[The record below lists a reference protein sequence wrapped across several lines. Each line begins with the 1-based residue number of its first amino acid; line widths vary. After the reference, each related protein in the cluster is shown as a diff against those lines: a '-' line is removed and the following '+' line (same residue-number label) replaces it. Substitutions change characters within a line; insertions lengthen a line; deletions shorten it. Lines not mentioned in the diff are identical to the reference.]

1 MDIVVWQSAFLGD
14 LVLTTNLLL
23 NLSSA
28 FPRAVIKVVARPFA
42 VELFKGWDR
51 LEVIPLEKTLRGTY
65 RAVRAI
71 RGSRLAFGVQRG
83 MRTSLSLFLAG
94 IPERVGFQNAELS
107 FLYTKRVPHHWG
119 IHEVERNQKLLES
132 VGIKPTTDRLYLPLF
147 EEELQKVREKF
158 ALPEGYIAVSPSA
171 NFLPKRWAEEH
182 FAALIELLLEDGFKV
197 VLTGGRNDMKVSQ
210 RVLSLLRD
218 PKGVIDLTGKTSV
231 RELVAVIKLAKG
243 LVSNDSAPVHI
254 AEAVGTPVV
263 TVYCATSSYYG
274 FFPRSGLFLE
284 PENLSCHPCKPNPK
298 RCKTGTYECRYAVK
312 PNQVAEKLF
321 TLLGENKTS
330 R

>member
-1 MDIVVWQSAFLGD
+1 MEIVVWQSAFLGD

-28 FPRAVIKVVARPFA
+28 FPKAVIKLVARPFA
-42 VELFKGWDR
+42 VELFKNWNR
-51 LEVIPLEKTLRGTY
+51 IEVIPIEKTLKGTY

-71 RGSRLAFGVQRG
+71 RGSDIAFGVQRG
-83 MRTSLSLFLAG
+83 LRTSISLLLAG

-107 FLYTKRVPHHWG
+107 FLYTKRVSHRWG
-119 IHEVERNQKLLES
+119 IHEVERNQRLLEA
-132 VGIKPTTDRLYLPLF
+132 VGIKPTTDRLFLPVS
-147 EEELQKVREKF
+147 EEDLQRVMDKF
-158 ALPEGYIAVSPSA
+158 RLPDRYVAVSPSA

-182 FAALIELLLEDGFKV
+182 FAALIERLLGEGFKV
-197 VLTGGRNDMKVSQ
+197 VLTGGKNDVEVSQ

-231 RELVAVIKLAKG
+231 GELVAVIKLAKA
-243 LVSNDSAPVHI
+243 LLSNDSAPVHI

-298 RCKTGTYECRYAVK
+298 VCKTGTYECRYAVK
-312 PNQVAEKLF
+312 PQQVAEKLF
-321 TLLGENKTS
+321 SLLGGS
-330 R
+330 MR